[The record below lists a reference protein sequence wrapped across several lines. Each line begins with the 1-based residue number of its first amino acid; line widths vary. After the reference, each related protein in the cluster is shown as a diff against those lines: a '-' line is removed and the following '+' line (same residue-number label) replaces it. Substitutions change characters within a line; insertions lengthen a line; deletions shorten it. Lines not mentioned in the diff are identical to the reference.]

1 MSFVGKALTA
11 VGNALGGKPKATP
24 AALPAPSAPAAA
36 PSMAT
41 PAVQAAAD
49 SARLRERAA
58 TGRAATMLTAQSDSA
73 SLTPTTARATLG
85 GKLTDEQ
92 RMGTAKLL
100 GR

>member
-24 AALPAPSAPAAA
+24 AALPAPAASA

>member
-24 AALPAPSAPAAA
+24 ALPAPASGVPSA
-36 PSMAT
+36 AT

-49 SARLRERAA
+49 SARMRERAA
-58 TGRAATMLTAQSDSA
+58 TGRAATMLTAQDDSA

>member
-92 RMGTAKLL
+92 RMGARLL